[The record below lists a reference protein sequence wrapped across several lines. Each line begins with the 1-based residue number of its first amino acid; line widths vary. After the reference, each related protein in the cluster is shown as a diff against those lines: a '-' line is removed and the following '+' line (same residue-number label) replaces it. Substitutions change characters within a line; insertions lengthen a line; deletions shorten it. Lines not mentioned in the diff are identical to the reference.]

1 MTCFRKHERKA
12 MKDIRRFSE
21 RLKNYLRYGSISKA
35 EYDQV
40 HEPVAEANHK
50 ALTYW
55 SVLVSF
61 FWIYCLLMSLKAP
74 DYAMCRPAY
83 FAALMTCIFSFI
95 CSRFVVT
102 RFPNTLTLFKFI
114 FRLSLLG
121 GGIGIAVC
129 QWNVRSLTLFAVAII
144 SPSIFVDSTLSSLLV
159 HCSALVIYILMGR
172 NVIAPDI
179 YSWGLGKYI
188 LFSVFGFLIGNA
200 INKERFERYVFAESE
215 KKLAEVQRRYALY
228 DQMTG
233 LKNRRAYEEKL
244 QELEKDPP
252 PEYCVV
258 MADINGL
265 KAANDSI
272 GHQAGDE
279 LITGA
284 SECLTAAFE
293 GVDTIYRIGGD
304 EYCVIMTGPEEKA
317 RQYLERL
324 EELVLHWKG
333 RYNDRLFLSTGIAS
347 NGGHDGIEA
356 VTAEADKKMYE
367 CKGNFYKSTG
377 RDRRKR

>member
-1 MTCFRKHERKA
+1 
-12 MKDIRRFSE
+12 MKDKPRFIE
-21 RLKNYLRYGSISKA
+21 RLKNWLCYGSIRKE

-40 HEPVAEANHK
+40 HEPVAAANHN

-55 SVLVSF
+55 SVLVSL

-83 FAALMTCIFSFI
+83 LAALFTCIFSFL
-95 CSRFVVT
+95 CSRFIVT
-102 RFPNTLTLFKFI
+102 RFPDTLVFFKFI

-129 QWNVRSLTLFAVAII
+129 NPNVRSLTMFAVAIV

-159 HCSALVIYILMGR
+159 HCSSLVLYILMGR
-172 NVIAPDI
+172 NIIAPDI
-179 YSWGLGKYI
+179 YSWGLGNYI

-215 KKLAEVQRRYALY
+215 KKLAEVQRRYAYY

-233 LKNRRAYEEKL
+233 LQNRRAYEEKL
-244 QELEKDPP
+244 LELKKDPP

-272 GHQAGDE
+272 GHHAGDE

-284 SECLTAAFE
+284 SECLASAFE
-293 GVDTIYRIGGD
+293 GIDTIYRIGGD
-304 EYCVIMTGPEEKA
+304 EFCVIIAGPEEKA
-317 RQYLERL
+317 RLCLERL
-324 EELVLHWKG
+324 EALIRNWKG
-333 RYNDRLFLSTGIAS
+333 RYNDRLFLSTGVAS
-347 NGGHDGIEA
+347 GKSRDGVEA
-356 VTAEADKKMYE
+356 VTAEADKIMYA
-367 CKGNFYKSTG
+367 CKGDFYRNTG
-377 RDRRKR
+377 HDRRKR

>member
-1 MTCFRKHERKA
+1 
-12 MKDIRRFSE
+12 MKDKQRFSE
-21 RLKNYLRYGSISKA
+21 RLKNHLRYGSITKA
-35 EYDQV
+35 EYDLV

-50 ALTYW
+50 VLTYW
-55 SVLVSF
+55 SVLVSI
-61 FWIYCLLMSLKAP
+61 FWIYCLLMSLRAP

-83 FAALMTCIFSFI
+83 LVALIICVFSFL

-114 FRLSLLG
+114 FRLNLLCG
-121 GGIGIAVC
+121 GVGIAVC

-159 HCSALVIYILMGR
+159 HGSALVIYILMGR
-172 NVIAPDI
+172 NVITPDI
-179 YSWGLGKYI
+179 YSWGLGNYI
-188 LFSVFGFLIGNA
+188 LFSIFGFLIGNA

-215 KKLAEVQRRYALY
+215 KKLAEIQRRYAYY

-233 LKNRRAYEEKL
+233 LQNRRAYEEKL
-244 QELEKDPP
+244 LELEKAPP
-252 PEYCVV
+252 PDYCVI

-272 GHQAGDE
+272 GHHAGDE
-279 LITGA
+279 LITGT
-284 SECLTAAFE
+284 SECLSAAFE
-293 GVDTIYRIGGD
+293 GVKTIYRIGGD

-317 RQYLERL
+317 RQCLERL

-333 RYNDRLFLSTGIAS
+333 RYNDRLYLSTGIAS
-347 NGGHDGIEA
+347 NSGHDGIEA
-356 VTAEADKKMYE
+356 VTTEADKKMYE
-367 CKGNFYKSTG
+367 CKGNFYKSYG

>member
-1 MTCFRKHERKA
+1 
-12 MKDIRRFSE
+12 MKDKQRFSE
-21 RLKNYLRYGSISKA
+21 KLKSYLLYGNIRKS
-35 EYDQV
+35 EYDKVQG
-40 HEPVAEANHK
+40 PVAEANHK

-55 SVLVSF
+55 SVLVSI
-61 FWIYCLLMSLKAP
+61 FWTYCLLMSLKAP

-83 FAALMTCIFSFI
+83 LAALTLCVLSFL
-95 CSRFVVT
+95 CSRFIVT
-102 RFPNTLTLFKFI
+102 RFPDTLTLFKFI

-144 SPSIFVDSTLSSLLV
+144 SPSIFVDSTLSSLIV

-172 NVIAPDI
+172 NTIAPDI
-179 YSWGLGKYI
+179 YSWGLGNYI
-188 LFSVFGFLIGNA
+188 LFSIFGFLIGNA

-215 KKLAEVQRRYALY
+215 KELADIQTRYAQY

-233 LKNRRAYEEKL
+233 LKNRRAYEQQL
-244 QELEKDPP
+244 RELEKDPP
-252 PEYCVV
+252 PEYCIV

-265 KAANDSI
+265 KKANDSI
-272 GHQAGDE
+272 GHHAGDE

-284 SECLTAAFE
+284 SDCLAAAFE
-293 GVDTIYRIGGD
+293 GIDSIYRIGGD

-317 RQYLERL
+317 RQCLERL
-324 EELVLHWKG
+324 EELTRHWKG
-333 RYNDRLFLSTGIAS
+333 VYNDHLFLSTGVAS
-347 NGGHDGIEA
+347 NRDHDSVETIM
-356 VTAEADKKMYE
+356 AEADRTMYE
-367 CKGNFYKSTG
+367 CKRNYYMSTG